1 MLIIPKQRSSD
12 INDIQ
17 EYKELDRR
25 IIIYN
30 TTIGLEASK
39 NNSFSLM
46 NVSIQ
51 NGNVGGLQA
60 NTELLYTVNMYYGT
74 IDNPIFYNTD
84 NFQPSVNMEA
94 MVRIH
99 DYGFSHK
106 MIDTFKDTVE
116 TCNHIIW
123 MNTGKTV
130 LFKNRSSEHDENK
143 VVPPDPRF
151 YNLDHQILATNDSG
165 GFYTDSGLE
174 IGLDRFAREYGGVGY
189 RLRELIDKHTHIYVS
204 KVYIDDPYKMLRKNS
219 EMLNYI
225 NDSLCSIQNT
235 ALLAMVKTFTIII
248 DKELGFNI
256 KDVKRLFNKME
267 RKYEQFEIANFFESV
282 KKAYD
287 DLIEYGYNIR
297 FTIIYK
303 DSQTNISILPLR
315 NETNLINE
323 NISDVKMYEYN
334 VEILVCSR

>member
-1 MLIIPKQRSSD
+1 
-12 INDIQ
+12 
-17 EYKELDRR
+17 
-25 IIIYN
+25 
-30 TTIGLEASK
+30 
-39 NNSFSLM
+39 
-46 NVSIQ
+46 
-51 NGNVGGLQA
+51 
-60 NTELLYTVNMYYGT
+60 
-74 IDNPIFYNTD
+74 
-84 NFQPSVNMEA
+84 
-94 MVRIH
+94 
-99 DYGFSHK
+99 
-106 MIDTFKDTVE
+106 
-116 TCNHIIW
+116 
-123 MNTGKTV
+123 
-130 LFKNRSSEHDENK
+130 
-143 VVPPDPRF
+143 
-151 YNLDHQILATNDSG
+151 
-165 GFYTDSGLE
+165 
-174 IGLDRFAREYGGVGY
+174 
-189 RLRELIDKHTHIYVS
+189 
-204 KVYIDDPYKMLRKNS
+204 MLRKNS

-287 DLIEYGYNIR
+287 DLMEYGYNIR

-334 VEILVCSR
+334 VETLVNGG